1 MKLNIAF
8 PATGRQKTITIDDPR
23 KLAVLMDKRISQE
36 IEGEHLGDEFKGYVF
51 RITGGNDKQG
61 FCMKQGV
68 LTANR
73 VRLLLTQETV
83 GFRGFGRRDG
93 ERRRKSV
100 RGCVVS
106 SEIAVL
112 NMIVVKRGPTE
123 LPGLTEEPLPLPL
136 GPKRASKI
144 RKLFNLTKD
153 DDVSKYRIA
162 RIVRVK
168 GDKKNVKV
176 PKIQRLVTPV
186 TLQRKRR
193 RAALIERRRA
203 MNSAIK
209 QEYDNMMAQRMRET
223 RERRAEAVQARRVQ

>member
-8 PATGRQKTITIDDPR
+8 PQTGRQKTIVIDDPR

-68 LTANR
+68 LTPNR
-73 VRLLLTQETV
+73 VRLLLTQNTV
-83 GFRGFGRRDG
+83 GFRGYGRRDG

-100 RGCVVS
+100 RGCIVS

-112 NMIVVKRGPTE
+112 NLIIVKKGDAE
-123 LPGLTEEPLPLPL
+123 LPGLTEDPLPLPRQ
-136 GPKRASKI
+136 PKRASKI
-144 RKLFNLTKD
+144 RKMFNLTKE
-153 DDVSKYRIA
+153 DDVKQYRIK

-168 GDKKNVKV
+168 GDKVNVKV

-186 TLQRKRR
+186 VLQRKRR
-193 RAALIERRRA
+193 RAALINRRREA
-203 MNSAIK
+203 GKALK
-209 QEYDNMMAQRMRET
+209 QEYDNMMATRMRET
-223 RERRAEAVQARRVQ
+223 RERRAEAVKARRA